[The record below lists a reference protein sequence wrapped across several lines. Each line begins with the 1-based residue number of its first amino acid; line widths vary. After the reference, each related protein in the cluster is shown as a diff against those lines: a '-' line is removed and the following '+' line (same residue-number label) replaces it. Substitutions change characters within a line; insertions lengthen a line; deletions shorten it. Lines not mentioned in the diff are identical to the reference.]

1 MGAGVLR
8 PFSPSC
14 EHSVRRMRV
23 RVAFSEYGSDV
34 GGRVLCRLI
43 GVAGLDS
50 DSLLVADADCE
61 DTFEVAKDLE
71 RGWSRDI
78 TGRRGS
84 KPLCNRPE
92 SQGHVNLCRHPSCF
106 DFVCTIE
113 LRTFKSDKVPMSYAS
128 P

>member
-14 EHSVRRMRV
+14 EHNVRRMRV
-23 RVAFSEYGSDV
+23 RVAFSEYGSEA

-61 DTFEVAKDLE
+61 DTFEVAKDLD
-71 RGWSRDI
+71 RG
-78 TGRRGS
+78 
-84 KPLCNRPE
+84 
-92 SQGHVNLCRHPSCF
+92 
-106 DFVCTIE
+106 
-113 LRTFKSDKVPMSYAS
+113 
-128 P
+128 